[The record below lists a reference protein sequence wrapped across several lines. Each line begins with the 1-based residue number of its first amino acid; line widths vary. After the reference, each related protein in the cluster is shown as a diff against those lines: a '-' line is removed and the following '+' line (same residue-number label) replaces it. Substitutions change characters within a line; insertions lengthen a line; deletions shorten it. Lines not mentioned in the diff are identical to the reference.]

1 MIEELSARIW
11 SYVAFHADIAALRE
25 HMLHRKYIAS
35 EPRPFSEE
43 ALIRLLKSAT
53 ILAASKRL
61 EFREAAYKIAT
72 AAAEIETPELTGA
85 RQLLLLV
92 LSRIGNFPA
101 LAFAKRRFG
110 VSEDALPIR
119 ALAETYERNSRNTVI
134 LSGQKVAL
142 TDFQFELWSQLEH
155 NLTLGVSAPTSAG
168 KSFVLQAYAKKLF
181 SQRAAKNMVFVV
193 PTRALINQVSDDV
206 AGWLSAQDMDGE
218 LVTTPIPKSAE
229 LPVRG
234 VYVVTQERLQLLQS
248 AHPQLGFDLMLVD
261 EAQSIGEG
269 PRGVLLSSVID
280 EAITRNDQ
288 MQLLFAGP
296 NLTDPGSFARVFG
309 RDQKT
314 VKTEEAS
321 VVQNIIFV
329 DVDEIQTS
337 KARLSLFAEGNKI
350 EIGLLDFDQ
359 PMIDHK
365 SKLVNVALG
374 LGKDGQSLIYALG
387 AWESEEIAFGLAD
400 TDEASSD
407 DLKEL
412 SNFIKD
418 AVHEKYL
425 LAQSVLKRVGYHY
438 GRMPALVRKAIEDAF
453 SDGLLRYLVTTST
466 LLYGVNLPAQNL
478 FLHNPE
484 RGKGQPISS
493 NDFWNLA
500 GRAGRL
506 GKEFS
511 GNIFLIDYGTWP
523 SDPMAG
529 PKEKEVIPSIEE
541 HIVRRTDELIAYM
554 NNPNIIPDREKP
566 DELEN
571 TFVKLVRDH
580 LEGRLSATLEKVGIS
595 STSQKAAE
603 IETAVSQSVT

>member
-1 MIEELSARIW
+1 
-11 SYVAFHADIAALRE
+11 
-25 HMLHRKYIAS
+25 
-35 EPRPFSEE
+35 
-43 ALIRLLKSAT
+43 
-53 ILAASKRL
+53 
-61 EFREAAYKIAT
+61 
-72 AAAEIETPELTGA
+72 
-85 RQLLLLV
+85 
-92 LSRIGNFPA
+92 
-101 LAFAKRRFG
+101 
-110 VSEDALPIR
+110 
-119 ALAETYERNSRNTVI
+119 
-134 LSGQKVAL
+134 
-142 TDFQFELWSQLEH
+142 
-155 NLTLGVSAPTSAG
+155 
-168 KSFVLQAYAKKLF
+168 
-181 SQRAAKNMVFVV
+181 MVFVV

-218 LVTTPIPKSAE
+218 LVTTPIAKSAE

-288 MQLLFAGP
+288 MQLRFAGP

-511 GNIFLIDYGTWP
+511 GNIFLIHYGTWP

-603 IETAVSQSVT
+603 IETAVSQSVTATDITKDTLLASPTVSIHRQQSLYERLDASLSRRGPAYIIPKHPRDPQAYNSYLAAIRRCHGAILKYSTSDNSDRYYAQIALRWMKGDPLPRIIDASLEYKIKQGQSPNIATVIRNTLTDIESGLRFKYVRLFSCYNAVLELLLRNKGMSGWYPQSLRCRCTLKLGHLRRP

>member
-1 MIEELSARIW
+1 MMSQVGFPLRTWTA
-11 SYVAFHADIAALRE
+11 SYRG
-25 HMLHRKYIAS
+25 S
-35 EPRPFSEE
+35 
-43 ALIRLLKSAT
+43 
-53 ILAASKRL
+53 
-61 EFREAAYKIAT
+61 
-72 AAAEIETPELTGA
+72 
-85 RQLLLLV
+85 
-92 LSRIGNFPA
+92 
-101 LAFAKRRFG
+101 
-110 VSEDALPIR
+110 
-119 ALAETYERNSRNTVI
+119 
-134 LSGQKVAL
+134 
-142 TDFQFELWSQLEH
+142 
-155 NLTLGVSAPTSAG
+155 
-168 KSFVLQAYAKKLF
+168 
-181 SQRAAKNMVFVV
+181 
-193 PTRALINQVSDDV
+193 
-206 AGWLSAQDMDGE
+206 
-218 LVTTPIPKSAE
+218 IPKSAE

-309 RDQKT
+309 RDEKT

-438 GRMPALVRKAIEDAF
+438 GRMPA
-453 SDGLLRYLVTTST
+453 
-466 LLYGVNLPAQNL
+466 
-478 FLHNPE
+478 
-484 RGKGQPISS
+484 SS
-493 NDFWNLA
+493 
-500 GRAGRL
+500 
-506 GKEFS
+506 S
-511 GNIFLIDYGTWP
+511 
-523 SDPMAG
+523 
-529 PKEKEVIPSIEE
+529 
-541 HIVRRTDELIAYM
+541 RR
-554 NNPNIIPDREKP
+554 
-566 DELEN
+566 
-571 TFVKLVRDH
+571 
-580 LEGRLSATLEKVGIS
+580 
-595 STSQKAAE
+595 Q
-603 IETAVSQSVT
+603 